1 MVQEFKSPVLSLM
14 VHLFPLGFPG
24 STGDKEF
31 TSKAGDVK
39 EMRVQSLDQEDALE
53 EEMATRSSVPAWRIP
68 RDRGV

>member
-31 TSKAGDVK
+31 TSKAGDIK

-53 EEMATRSSVPAWRIP
+53 KGTARLSSILA
-68 RDRGV
+68 

>member
-1 MVQEFKSPVLSLM
+1 MLSLM

-31 TSKAGDVK
+31 TSKAGDIK

-53 EEMATRSSVPAWRIP
+53 EELATHSSILA
-68 RDRGV
+68 